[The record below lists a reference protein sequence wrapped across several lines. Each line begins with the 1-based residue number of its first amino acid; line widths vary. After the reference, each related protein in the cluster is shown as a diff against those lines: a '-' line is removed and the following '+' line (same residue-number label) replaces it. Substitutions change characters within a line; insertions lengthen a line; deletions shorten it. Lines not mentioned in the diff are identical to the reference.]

1 MPVQNS
7 VQALRYF
14 FRNRYY
20 RSFICM
26 SVQKSVQVVRYFFRN
41 YIICTAPVQMFVQM
55 PVQISVQ
62 AVRYLFRKGPGFV
75 VRK

>member
-7 VQALRYF
+7 VQAVRYF

-26 SVQKSVQVVRYFFRN
+26 SVQKSVQAVRYFFET
-41 YIICTAPVQMFVQM
+41 I
-55 PVQISVQ
+55 
-62 AVRYLFRKGPGFV
+62 
-75 VRK
+75 

>member
-1 MPVQNS
+1 MHVCTEVCTGS
-7 VQALRYF
+7 AL
-14 FRNRYY
+14 
-20 RSFICM
+20 
-26 SVQKSVQVVRYFFRN
+26 FFRN

-55 PVQISVQ
+55 PVQIPVQ